1 MWERANG
8 CEFYYVSARGCNTW
22 SFGLLHFCRMEDS
35 KQRQVYLVGAG
46 IASLASAAYLI
57 RDGKIPGKR
66 KRKRLLE
73 T

>member
-1 MWERANG
+1 
-8 CEFYYVSARGCNTW
+8 
-22 SFGLLHFCRMEDS
+22 MEDS